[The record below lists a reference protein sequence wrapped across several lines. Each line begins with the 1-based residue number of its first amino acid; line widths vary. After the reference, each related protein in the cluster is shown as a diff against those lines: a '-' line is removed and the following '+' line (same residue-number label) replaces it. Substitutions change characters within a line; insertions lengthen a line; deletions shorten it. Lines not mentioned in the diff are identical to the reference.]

1 MAKDW
6 YDMYSIISNH
16 YILGGKQMNI
26 VIIGAG
32 TGGTNMIDSFSK
44 IDEINIVQ
52 VIDRSPD
59 APGILLAKKL
69 GIKCSQSISDI
80 SITNLDLIIE
90 ATGVEKVKNELN
102 ESFGSK
108 CTIID
113 SMGALLI
120 MTLVK
125 RDIIVLDKLNSQI
138 LAIKDTS
145 NRVKD
150 HLKDIS
156 SSIDSTLEIN
166 KKLNDISK
174 TSIEYIKETDK
185 IIQYVNNISKQ
196 TKILG
201 INATIEAARAGEQG
215 KGFAVV
221 ANEVQKLANSSE
233 NFAKEITNILTKLT
247 EEIIHVEAVAKKL
260 SNLSGLQVEASS
272 NVNAA
277 VNSLVDQIS

>member
-1 MAKDW
+1 M
-6 YDMYSIISNH
+6 
-16 YILGGKQMNI
+16 ILVALQLITIFLEVNIMNI
-26 VIIGAG
+26 VIVGAG
-32 TGGTNMIDSFSK
+32 IGGTSMIESFSK
-44 IDEINIVQ
+44 IDDINIVQ

-59 APGILLAKKL
+59 APGALAAKKL
-69 GIKCSQSISDI
+69 GIKYSQSISDI

-90 ATGVEKVKNELN
+90 ATGVEKVKKDLN
-102 ESFGSK
+102 ESFGGT

-113 SMGALLI
+113 SAGALLI

-138 LAIKDTS
+138 LAVKDTS
-145 NRVKD
+145 SLVKD
-150 HLKDIS
+150 HLKDMT
-156 SSIDSTLEIN
+156 SSIDSTFEIN
-166 KKLNDISK
+166 EKLNKISK

-215 KGFAVV
+215 RGFSVV

-233 NFAKEITNILTKLT
+233 SFAKEITNILTKLT
-247 EEIIHVEAVAKKL
+247 EEIKLVEAVAE
-260 SNLSGLQVEASS
+260 NLSSLSELQVQASS
-272 NVNAA
+272 NVNTA

>member
-1 MAKDW
+1 MTKDW

>member
-1 MAKDW
+1 MTKDW

-80 SITNLDLIIE
+80 SITSVDLIIE

-102 ESFGSK
+102 ECFGNK

-260 SNLSGLQVEASS
+260 SSLSGLQVEASS

>member
-1 MAKDW
+1 MTKDW

-138 LAIKDTS
+138 LAVKDTS

-166 KKLNDISK
+166 KKLNEISK

-185 IIQYVNNISKQ
+185 IIQYVNKISKQ